1 MIFSRQNKGTKDTY
15 IKNFYRVFACIII
28 SLLLMGNAGNGKEGV
43 KPESTRVYLEGNKP
57 SKVKLQKSS
66 VQSSSHVSKSTNS
79 KKSPPV
85 KVSKKTSPGKSKQS
99 HYSKKNTQK
108 TSIAKAQVSKSQ
120 MAKSEA
126 SGQSSVR
133 TRLASEVQG
142 TTAANRLGRADTLS
156 VVEKSKG
163 VIAESEKVHLQTN
176 QGDKINAEKD
186 HLSSNT
192 IYYVKEPSLESLD
205 SQYSAPAPNVGRP
218 TVEVDGLVESEDKR
232 KSATEKIQ
240 NLKRA
245 ELLNDELKTIDAEDE
260 KDDFNDSDID
270 ESGALLAS
278 QESVRMKAASPSEIR
293 EVSNREG
300 YQYLDHVGPFNN
312 REGDAYYEVG
322 PKGDKMYLT
331 ISPKLQ
337 EHAVELLKSSRVP
350 LGAIVAI
357 EPSSGK
363 IRALAGYSQNR
374 PKEGQALVAMNTF
387 PAASL
392 FKVITAAAAVETSG
406 LSSQSVIKYRGGT
419 YSLGKHNYLPST
431 KADKNAMT
439 LSTALAK
446 SCNPAFAR
454 VALNNLSV
462 DILTQYANNFGFSKR
477 LALDFPLAPSTLD
490 MSKDDYTFARTAAGF
505 GDAFVSPIHAAVIA
519 AAVGNKGLMMR
530 PYIVDS
536 IADRSG
542 LVKVRNSSQ
551 VLEQVIL
558 ESTAQEV
565 LSMMEAT
572 VSEGTGRKQFRS
584 ASPQLKRISV
594 ASKTGTLSGKNP
606 KGVYHWFIAVA
617 PVENPSLA
625 IATLVIDDGT
635 ARING
640 VGLGKKFYEKY
651 FHTNSLQ

>member
-1 MIFSRQNKGTKDTY
+1 MIFSRHGKE
-15 IKNFYRVFACIII
+15 IKRTHERDFYRLISSVVVSLFFL
-28 SLLLMGNAGNGKEGV
+28 SLLGNAGTDKDGFKSNT
-43 KPESTRVYLEGNKP
+43 TRVYLEGNKP
-57 SKVKLQKSS
+57 SRAKIEKTSVRSSKHVPKSINSGKV
-66 VQSSSHVSKSTNS
+66 
-79 KKSPPV
+79 PPV
-85 KVSKKTSPGKSKQS
+85 KVSKKISPRKSKQS
-99 HYSKKNTQK
+99 NYAKKNSKNTDLAKTQ
-108 TSIAKAQVSKSQ
+108 IVKSQ
-120 MAKSEA
+120 MAKSEVKGEPLTR
-126 SGQSSVR
+126 S
-133 TRLASEVQG
+133 RLASEFQG
-142 TTAANRLGRADTLS
+142 TSTKNRLGRTATLS
-156 VVEKSKG
+156 LVESNRDQ
-163 VIAESEKVHLQTN
+163 AENDLGNKDAKKTHTVAN
-176 QGDKINAEKD
+176 VKD
-186 HLSSNT
+186 H
-192 IYYVKEPSLESLD
+192 SLKSLD
-205 SQYSAPAPNVGRP
+205 SQYSAPAPNIGRP
-218 TVEVDGLVESEDKR
+218 PAIVDGLVESEAEP

-245 ELLNDELKTIDAEDE
+245 ELLNDELKSIDAEDE
-260 KDDFNDSDID
+260 KDDFNELGLD
-270 ESGALLAS
+270 ESSALLAS
-278 QESVRMKAASPSEIR
+278 QGSVGMKVVSPSEII

-312 REGDAYYEVG
+312 REGDSYYEVG

-331 ISPKLQ
+331 ISPRLQ
-337 EHAVELLKSSRVP
+337 EYAVELLKSSRVP
-350 LGAIVAI
+350 WGAVVAI

-419 YSLGKHNYLPST
+419 YSLGKHNYLPSS
-431 KADKNAMT
+431 KADKNSMT

-490 MSKDDYTFARTAAGF
+490 MSQDDYTFARTAAGF

-536 IADRSG
+536 IVDRSG

-572 VSEGTGRKQFRS
+572 VSEGTGRKQFSS